1 MSRLVRMPRT
11 DLPVG
16 RGSHVVK
23 AGEGLSQIAEQHG
36 FLWRTLWEHPD
47 NDELREL
54 RERPEVLLP
63 GDRVTIPA
71 LRARDATI
79 ATGQRH
85 TFRRKGVPAK
95 VIVNVLDPR
104 GRPLEDKRYEIE
116 MGAQRVTGHTGK
128 GGRVEHWV
136 ACAERSLLL
145 RVWPDDPSLPWTLLF
160 EISLGHLDPVD
171 TLRGVRDRLR
181 NLGYW
186 CPRGDDPLDAETRS
200 AIARFQA
207 SLDLAA
213 TGDLDPITKARLVEA
228 HRS

>member
-1 MSRLVRMPRT
+1 MSGLEQVPNA

-23 AGEGLSQIAEQHG
+23 AGEGLSEIAEQHG

-47 NDELREL
+47 NEELREV
-54 RERPEVLLP
+54 RESPEVLLP
-63 GDRVTIPA
+63 GDRVTIPP

-95 VIVNVLDPR
+95 VIVNVVDPH

-116 MGAQRVTGHTGK
+116 IGGERATGHTGK

-136 ACAERSLLL
+136 ACTEHSLRL
-145 RVWPDDPSLPWTLLF
+145 RVWPDEPTLPRTLLF

-171 TLRGVRDRLR
+171 TLRGARDRLW
-181 NLGYW
+181 NLGYL
-186 CPRGDDPLDAETRS
+186 CPRGDGPLDAETRS

-207 SLDLAA
+207 SLDLPA
-213 TGDLDPITKARLVEA
+213 TGDLDAITKARLVQA
-228 HRS
+228 HGS